1 MEKAKKYSFD
11 KMDEIIHRLVKYQDF
26 AQKVKD
32 DIETRYEINPED
44 YDDESKARRVYNA
57 LDVMMASIEEIYENI
72 YDMND

>member
-11 KMDEIIHRLVKYQDF
+11 KMDKIIHRLGKYQDF

-44 YDDESKARRVYNA
+44 YDDERKARRVYNA